1 MKIICTFVFTM
12 QIAMKKVFPNVNR
25 TRKHKE
31 PVARE
36 IIVVMRYNALI
47 GIFTNVLGAVGAI
60 NKEVPTGLSV
70 DLPSY
75 STVNRALKEVGN
87 SMDIPTQ
94 MGIYTVSKHNLY
106 KFVA

>member
-1 MKIICTFVFTM
+1 
-12 QIAMKKVFPNVNR
+12 MKKVFPNVNR

-36 IIVVMRYNALI
+36 IVVVMRYNALI

-60 NKEVPTGLSV
+60 NKEIPTGMNV

-75 STVNRALKEVGN
+75 STFNRALNEVG
-87 SMDIPTQ
+87 STFDVPTP